1 MELTF
6 VCKYNSHQMKKLNVL
21 TFFALI
27 LLFTSCS
34 TVSKFP
40 VSSVTPAANIV
51 VYRHHDSN
59 GNNTLDIKA
68 KNLASTDR
76 LLPPK
81 QTYVVWVVLE
91 NHSAKNIGQLK
102 IKNAKEAEIKTL
114 TAFKY
119 TEIFITAED
128 QADALYPGNVEI
140 SRIKF

>member
-6 VCKYNSHQMKKLNVL
+6 VCKYNLHQMKKLNVL

-68 KNLASTDR
+68 KNLAATDR

-91 NHSAKNIGQLK
+91 NHIAKNIGQLK
-102 IKNAKEAEIKTL
+102 IKNAKEAELKTL

-119 TEIFITAED
+119 SEIFITAED
-128 QADALYPGNVEI
+128 QADVQYPSNIEI
-140 SRIKF
+140 SRIRF

>member
-1 MELTF
+1 
-6 VCKYNSHQMKKLNVL
+6 MKNLNVVA
-21 TFFALI
+21 FFTLI
-27 LLFTSCS
+27 FLFASCS

-40 VSSVTPAANIV
+40 VSSMTPAANIV

-59 GNNTLDIKA
+59 GNNTITVKA
-68 KNLASTDR
+68 RNMASTER
-76 LLPPK
+76 LSPPK
-81 QTYVVWVVLE
+81 QVYVVWIVLE
-91 NHSAKNIGQLK
+91 NNMAKNIGQLK

-128 QADALYPGNVEI
+128 QADVLYPGSLEI

>member
-1 MELTF
+1 MKNLNIVTF
-6 VCKYNSHQMKKLNVL
+6 L
-21 TFFALI
+21 ALI

-59 GNNTLDIKA
+59 GNGTLNIKA
-68 KNLASTDR
+68 KNLAAAER
-76 LLPPK
+76 LSPPK
-81 QTYVVWVVLE
+81 HTYVVWVVLE
-91 NHSAKNIGQLK
+91 NNTAKNIGQLK

-114 TAFKY
+114 TVFKY

-128 QADALYPGNVEI
+128 QADVQYPGNTEI